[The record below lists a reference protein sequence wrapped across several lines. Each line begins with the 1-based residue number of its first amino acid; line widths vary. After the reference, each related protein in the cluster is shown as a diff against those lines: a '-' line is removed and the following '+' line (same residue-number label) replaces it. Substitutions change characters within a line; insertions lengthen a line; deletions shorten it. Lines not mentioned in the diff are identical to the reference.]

1 MSSVMGFKVV
11 LLSLVAIIGLE
22 LLAKRLRLPPAAALL
37 VGGAAMAFVPGL
49 HASISIPNWS

>member
-22 LLAKRLRLPPAAALL
+22 LLAKRLAAAPRWLSCP
-37 VGGAAMAFVPGL
+37 VCHV
-49 HASISIPNWS
+49 SISIPNSS